1 MRKTLFLLLL
11 AVSSTLAVQAAT
23 TITPQPG
30 SLQEGLAFYWD
41 FNNGSTDY
49 QTATGMN
56 TSINTGISA
65 ANQHATGGIGN
76 SGYISSNNGS
86 SRIDFYNGL
95 SGAGIK
101 ANSFTISL
109 KVSGLTADYRDMLC
123 FTLGSET
130 FDLQTTNSSDGN
142 KIALYSSGDH
152 TLLTGNDTS
161 SALKGES
168 WGNIVIT
175 SDGTNL
181 TLYVNGIK
189 ASIAFSPEASAT
201 LSNFQ
206 LSSKWGDSER
216 AANANYDD
224 LAIWD
229 RALTQEEINHLVAGG
244 TAGDLLVPE
253 PATATLSLLGL
264 AALMVRRRRIG

>member
-1 MRKTLFLLLL
+1 MRKTLSLLLL
-11 AVSSTLAVQAAT
+11 ALSGTLAVHAAT
-23 TITPQPG
+23 IIDPRPG

-49 QTATGMN
+49 QTATGIDI
-56 TSINTGISA
+56 SVNTGIGA
-65 ANQHATGGIGN
+65 ANQHSTGGIDN
-76 SGYISSNNGS
+76 SGYISSSNGD
-86 SRIDFYNGL
+86 SRIDFYSTL

-109 KVSGLTADYRDMLC
+109 KVCELTANYRSMLS
-123 FTLGSET
+123 FTLGNET
-130 FDLQTTNSSDGN
+130 FDLQTADSSDGN
-142 KIALYSSGDH
+142 KIALYASGDH
-152 TLLTGNDTS
+152 TIEMGNDTS
-161 SALKGES
+161 GAVKGDS

-175 SDGTNL
+175 SDGNTL

-189 ASIAFSPEASAT
+189 ASVAFTPEASDM

-206 LSSKWGDSER
+206 LSSKWGESSR
-216 AANANYDD
+216 AADANYDD

-229 RALTQEEINHLVAGG
+229 RALTEEEINHLISGG
-244 TAGDLLVPE
+244 TAGDLVPE

-264 AALMVRRRRIG
+264 TALMMRRRRIG

>member
-1 MRKTLFLLLL
+1 MHKTLSFILL
-11 AVSSTLAVQAAT
+11 TLSGALSAQAAT
-23 TITPQPG
+23 VINPQPG

-49 QTATGMN
+49 KTATGMN
-56 TSINTGISA
+56 ASINTGIGA
-65 ANQHATGGIGN
+65 ANQHATGGIDDR
-76 SGYISSNNGS
+76 GYISSNSGS
-86 SRIDFYNGL
+86 SRIDFYNTL

-109 KVSGLTADYRDMLC
+109 KVSALTADYRNMLG

-130 FDLQTTNSSDGN
+130 FDLQTTNSGAGN
-142 KIALYSSGDH
+142 KIALYSSGSH
-152 TLLTGNDTS
+152 TIQTGNDTN
-161 SALKGES
+161 SALKGAD

-189 ASIAFSPEASAT
+189 ASIAFTPDESTT

-206 LSSKWGDSER
+206 LSSKWGDSGR
-216 AANANYDD
+216 AADANYDD
-224 LAIWD
+224 LAIWN
-229 RALTQEEINHLVAGG
+229 RTLNEQEINHLVSGG
-244 TAGDLLVPE
+244 TAGDLIVPE
-253 PATATLSLLGL
+253 PTTATLSLLGL
-264 AALMVRRRRIG
+264 SVLMVRRRRIG

>member
-11 AVSSTLAVQAAT
+11 VLSGTLTVQAAI
-23 TITPQPG
+23 TIQPQPG

-41 FNNGSTDY
+41 FNNGSMDY

-65 ANQHATGGIGN
+65 ANQHATGGVQN

-86 SRIDFYNGL
+86 SRIDFYNNL
-95 SGAGIK
+95 SGSNIK
-101 ANSFTISL
+101 ADSFTISL
-109 KVSGLTADYRDMLC
+109 KVSGLTADYRNMLC

-130 FDLQTTNSSDGN
+130 FDLQTTNSGDGN
-142 KIALYSSGDH
+142 KIALYSSGTH
-152 TLLTGNDTS
+152 TIQTGNDAS
-161 SALKGES
+161 GALKGDS

-189 ASIAFSPEASAT
+189 ASVAFTPEASAT

-206 LSSKWGDSER
+206 LSSKWGDSGR
-216 AANANYDD
+216 AADANYDD
-224 LAIWD
+224 LAIWN
-229 RALTQEEINHLVAGG
+229 RALNQEEINHLISGG
-244 TAGDLLVPE
+244 TAGDLVVPE

-264 AALMVRRRRIG
+264 AALMMRRRIG